1 MQRFKNILYVCDPKE
16 DAPCGLERAVGLA
29 ESNQAQLTIA
39 AVGERL
45 PTRLDLAE
53 TGLVVEALQDAVIDA
68 LQRRLD
74 GFVGSA
80 RKGIAIR
87 PRALTG
93 TLFLEVI
100 REVLRNRHDLVMKC
114 VEGVSSSGGLFGS
127 QDMHLLRKCPCPVW
141 LDRAVPTGRYRCIVA
156 AVDVDPFAAPHELES
171 RRELNLRL
179 LETAASLASAELA
192 ELHIAHVWNAAGE
205 GLMRGGLVSMSAAEI
220 DAYVASERARR
231 TEALAALVDEAGRRI
246 GKGALD
252 WLRPTLH
259 LEKGTPADELPALTG
274 RLGADL
280 LVLGTVGRSGIPGL
294 LIGNTAESVLQ
305 RITCAVLAL
314 KPQGFVT
321 PVTLPD

>member
-1 MQRFKNILYVCDPKE
+1 
-16 DAPCGLERAVGLA
+16 
-29 ESNQAQLTIA
+29 
-39 AVGERL
+39 
-45 PTRLDLAE
+45 
-53 TGLVVEALQDAVIDA
+53 
-68 LQRRLD
+68 
-74 GFVGSA
+74 
-80 RKGIAIR
+80 
-87 PRALTG
+87 
-93 TLFLEVI
+93 
-100 REVLRNRHDLVMKC
+100 
-114 VEGVSSSGGLFGS
+114 
-127 QDMHLLRKCPCPVW
+127 
-141 LDRAVPTGRYRCIVA
+141 
-156 AVDVDPFAAPHELES
+156 
-171 RRELNLRL
+171 
-179 LETAASLASAELA
+179 LASAELA

-231 TEALAALVDEAGRRI
+231 TEALAALVDEAGRRV

-252 WLRPTLH
+252 WLRPTLY